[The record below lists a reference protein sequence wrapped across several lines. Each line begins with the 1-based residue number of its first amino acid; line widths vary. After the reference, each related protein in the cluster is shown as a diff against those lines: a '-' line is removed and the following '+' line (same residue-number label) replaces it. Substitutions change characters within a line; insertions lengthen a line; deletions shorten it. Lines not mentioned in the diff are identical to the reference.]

1 MRFRQLMSSVRRR
14 ISFTS
19 AEMGRTLGR
28 KLTGSWRY
36 AWNVGSEAEADFH
49 GLRPV
54 IRLRRI
60 IPRDHMSL
68 KGGEYVP
75 LGAKLP
81 P

>member
-1 MRFRQLMSSVRRR
+1 MKF
-14 ISFTS
+14 
-19 AEMGRTLGR
+19 
-28 KLTGSWRY
+28 TGSCKY

-54 IRLRRI
+54 MRLRRI
-60 IPRDHMSL
+60 MPSDHMSL
-68 KGGEYVP
+68 NGGEYVP

>member
-1 MRFRQLMSSVRRR
+1 MSSVRKRM
-14 ISFTS
+14 SFIS
-19 AEMGRTLGR
+19 AEIGRTLGR
-28 KLTGSWRY
+28 KLTGSCKY

-54 IRLRRI
+54 MRLRRMM
-60 IPRDHMSL
+60 PSDHMSL
-68 KGGEYVP
+68 NGGEYVP

>member
-1 MRFRQLMSSVRRR
+1 MSSVRRR

-19 AEMGRTLGR
+19 AEIGRTLGR
-28 KLTGSWRY
+28 KFAGFCRY
-36 AWNVGSEAEADFH
+36 AWNVGSEDEADFQ

-54 IRLRRI
+54 MRLRRI
-60 IPRDHMSL
+60 IPSDQMSL